1 MGQMKHHDQSQDA
14 EPRPGDGAA
23 LGTRRQ
29 HLRTV
34 TQSQP
39 LNNSPYESNL
49 PTAQE
54 QNNNAATDMRQIQDF
69 QTFERYPVIGDT
81 HRLQEAQT
89 AFTANAEVTA
99 TTPRRTAWNRE
110 GLLSAPPIVQSL
122 NEEHQDPEWT
132 PRLALGSID
141 VKRLGAKEA
150 ARRHLLQWNRIL
162 EYNAIQNPGSLEMV
176 TKHRDEAAR
185 VYEGLLAS
193 ERDEDCLPKNEL
205 PSYRNERIQARTAL
219 LRNTLLETPEE
230 GCEPMKANITA
241 ALKGYNTGAIGF
253 SDHYTLIYAA
263 QIVDTTCTTY
273 SEFTTDRQ
281 GRLDRYFEE
290 YGPGYLWWEPPL
302 AQGRERVL
310 AKKSTVLN
318 LDREDEL
325 SFMNSAKVYDDA
337 CYYKVPIGFRKDDT
351 LRHRMGRQRRR
362 SLVAKEAHPGPIAA
376 GNRKRKTNEMTHQ
389 DSKKSKREELP
400 AGDQSETLE
409 RQATPEAST
418 SSYPASH
425 QLPATVESGGL
436 EDNVPQDGTAHTYF
450 FDMLLD
456 SGAELPILLHSDFEL
471 LGYSKQDMNAAS
483 VIELNAAAGQSST
496 ALCFELQ
503 IGLELYGSPDE
514 SWEEVSA
521 YSEAHFFP
529 SRVIKLAPTVD
540 APEHGAYSSER
551 LSGMVPFL
559 AYYMVSAPGNG
570 RLCLGEKRAEV
581 LGIDDLPAGLKYDA
595 ANNARTASGVERQQ
609 QVDRIHK
616 LGGEAQRIRGVR
628 FETDMENG
636 KKLIDEDTISEGG
649 NDIRSIITIID
660 KCGKLVDTWN
670 QGSGKSKSRHERR
683 KPFCSP
689 HT

>member
-1 MGQMKHHDQSQDA
+1 MEHHDQSQAD
-14 EPRPGDGAA
+14 ESRPGDGAA
-23 LGTRRQ
+23 VETRRQ
-29 HLRTV
+29 NLRTI

-39 LNNSPYESNL
+39 LNYSPHESNL
-49 PTAQE
+49 PSAEE
-54 QNNNAATDMRQIQDF
+54 QNNNAATDGRQNQSS
-69 QTFERYPVIGDT
+69 QASERYPVVGDA
-81 HRLQEAQT
+81 HRLREAQI
-89 AFTANAEVTA
+89 AFAANSGVTA
-99 TTPRRTAWNRE
+99 TTPSRTAWNRA
-110 GLLSAPPIVQSL
+110 GLLSTPQNVQSQ

-162 EYNAIQNPGSLEMV
+162 EYNAIQNPGSLETV
-176 TKHRDEAAR
+176 TKHRNEAAR
-185 VYEGLLAS
+185 VYEELLAS

-205 PSYRNERIQARTAL
+205 PSYRNERIQARTSL
-219 LRNTLLETPEE
+219 LWDTLLETPEE

-253 SDHYTLIYAA
+253 SEHYTLIYAG

-281 GRLDRYFEE
+281 GRLDRYFDE

-302 AQGRERVL
+302 AQGRERAL

-318 LDREDEL
+318 LDREDEF
-325 SFMNSAKVYDDA
+325 SPMNPAKVYDDA
-337 CYYKVPIGFRKDDT
+337 CYYKVPIGFRKDDS
-351 LRHRMGRQRRR
+351 LGHRMGRQRRR
-362 SLVAKEAHPGPIAA
+362 SVVAKAA
-376 GNRKRKTNEMTHQ
+376 RPDSITAKKRKWETNERTLQ
-389 DSKKSKREELP
+389 DSKKSKREKLP

-409 RQATPEAST
+409 RQATPKAST
-418 SSYPASH
+418 SPDPASQ
-425 QLPATVESGGL
+425 QLPATTESGDL
-436 EDNVPQDGTAHTYF
+436 EDNVPQEGTAHTYF

-483 VIELNAAAGQSST
+483 VIELHAAAGQAST

-503 IGLELYGSPDE
+503 VGLELHGSPDE
-514 SWEEVSA
+514 SWEELSA

-529 SRVIKLAPTVD
+529 SRVIKLPPTVD

-559 AYYMVSAPGNG
+559 AYYMASAPGNG

-581 LGIDDLPAGLKYDA
+581 LGIDTLPAGLKYDP
-595 ANNARTASGVERQQ
+595 ANNALSANGVKRQQ
-609 QVDRIHK
+609 QIDRIHEH
-616 LGGEAQRIRGVR
+616 GGEAQGLREVR

-649 NDIRSIITIID
+649 SDIRSIITIID
-660 KCGKLVDTWN
+660 KCGKVVDTWN
-670 QGSGKSKSRHERR
+670 QGSGKSKSRHE
-683 KPFCSP
+683 
-689 HT
+689 